1 VPRPIYRF
9 GDCRID
15 LFARELRRAGEL
27 VVLSPKVF
35 DCLAYLIERHERAVG
50 RDELVA
56 AVWGKTE
63 ITDTLLGQTILK
75 ARRAVGDNADEQNVI
90 RTIPR
95 FGYTWVAALGADVAV
110 LAPDQKENETSPAPL
125 PSPGRRGV
133 GDRRIVW
140 FAISVVAAAAVFGI
154 WIARPVPSDT
164 AAPTSANSAAV
175 LPVDVTAPEE
185 WSWVRLG
192 LMDAIATRLRQ
203 GDQPVVPSNNV
214 IALARAAGSEGDD
227 KRTRDAT
234 GAKFLIVP
242 SAAWSSSGW
251 NVHLELR
258 GGEAPR
264 SVDARNADVLLA
276 GREAADRLLALI
288 GKRPPADAGDT
299 QQWSD
304 AKLLQR
310 AEAALL
316 TDDLDGA
323 RRLLQS
329 APASLQKSPE
339 LLLRLAKI
347 DFRAGKLDAADQ
359 RLRTLLAA
367 MPAETDPVLRAR
379 ILNGLGHVA
388 MRLGRTDAAE
398 ASYAEAVSLLEDRNE
413 PAELGQAYMGRGTVA
428 ETQGRHDAALAAF
441 SQAHIAFEL
450 AGDRLALARLEA
462 NEGMLDASRGQFA
475 AAAPTLERAAQRF
488 ESFGTSSEMVIT
500 TNAEIGAR
508 LALLEPKQALAAS
521 DRAWPVRDRLE
532 NPRIRN
538 ALSINR
544 ALALDATGRRQD
556 AMGLL
561 RDVIRTA
568 DPERERIVLAVA
580 RAELARIEL
589 VSGHVAAAIELALLA
604 IPALEQ
610 TDDARDRLGAWL
622 VGTRS
627 LRAAGRVADAAEQ
640 VGRLT
645 DWAKAT
651 AQPAAMLYASL
662 ARAEQLVAE
671 RQRTPAY
678 SEYDRALEL
687 AAQGSVPADIAEV
700 ATSYG
705 TALLA
710 EGQLERATAVV
721 GQAARWAD
729 RDFGCALLQARLYK
743 ALGQRQAWETALAH
757 ARALAGDREIPR
769 DVADFPDPS
778 AVARLP

>member
-1 VPRPIYRF
+1 VPPPIYRF

-15 LFARELRRAGEL
+15 LSARELRRAGRL

-35 DCLAYLIERHERAVG
+35 DCLTYLIERRERAVG

-75 ARRAVGDNADEQNVI
+75 ARRAVGDSADVQNVI

-95 FGYTWVAALGADVAV
+95 FGYAWVAALVADAGA
-110 LAPDQKENETSPAPL
+110 LAPAAAENKSRQDEPPRGLRMVSFAIAIVAATALIGSWLVLRPAP
-125 PSPGRRGV
+125 PN
-133 GDRRIVW
+133 
-140 FAISVVAAAAVFGI
+140 
-154 WIARPVPSDT
+154 T
-164 AAPTSANSAAV
+164 AASIAPDSAAV
-175 LPVDVTAPEE
+175 LPVEVTAPEE

-203 GDQPVVPSNNV
+203 GDQSVVPSNNV
-214 IALARAAGSEGDD
+214 IALARATGEDADD

-234 GAKFLIVP
+234 GAKFLVVS
-242 SAAWSSSGW
+242 SAEWSSSGW

-258 GGEAPR
+258 GDGTPR
-264 SVDARNADVLLA
+264 GVDARNADVLLA
-276 GREAADRLLALI
+276 GREAADRLLALV
-288 GKRPPADAGDT
+288 GKRPPADAGDA

-339 LLLRLAKI
+339 LLVRLAKI
-347 DFRAGKLDAADQ
+347 DFRAGQLDDADR
-359 RLRTLLAA
+359 RLRTLLSET
-367 MPAETDPVLRAR
+367 PAEADPVMRAR
-379 ILNGLGHVA
+379 ILNGLGHIA
-388 MRLGRTDAAE
+388 MRRDSPDTAMVF
-398 ASYAEAVSLLEDRNE
+398 YVEAVSLLQDRNE
-413 PAELGQAYMGRGTVA
+413 PAEIGQAYMGRGSAAQTM
-428 ETQGRHDAALAAF
+428 GHYDAALAAF

-500 TNAEIGAR
+500 ANAEIGAR
-508 LALLEPKQALAAS
+508 LALLEPRQALAAS
-521 DRAWPVRDRLE
+521 DRAWPRRDRLE

-544 ALALDATGRRQD
+544 ALALDASGRRQD
-556 AMGLL
+556 AIGLL
-561 RDVIRTA
+561 REVVRTG
-568 DPERERIVLAVA
+568 DTDSDKIVLAVA

-589 VSGHVAAAIELALLA
+589 ASGHVPAAVELALLA
-604 IPALEQ
+604 IPALER
-610 TDDARDRLGAWL
+610 TEDVRDRLSAWL

-627 LRAAGRVADAAEQ
+627 LRAAGRVADAGEQ
-640 VGRLT
+640 VGRLA
-645 DWAKAT
+645 DWATAK
-651 AQPAAMLYASL
+651 AQPTALLYASL
-662 ARAEQLVAE
+662 ARAEQLVSE

-678 SEYDRALEL
+678 AEYDRALDM
-687 AAQGSVPADIAEV
+687 AAKAGVPVDLAEV

-710 EGQLERATAVV
+710 EGQIERATVVV

-729 RDFGCALLQARLYK
+729 RDFGCALLQVRLYK
-743 ALGQRQAWETALAH
+743 ALRQRQAWEDALAH
-757 ARALAGDREIPR
+757 ARKLAGDREIPR
-769 DVADFPDPS
+769 DVADFSDPS